1 MLLYVIENS
10 DLILVHVYIKDP
22 GCRDV
27 LVTSV
32 CKLIA
37 YYVNVNPYFI
47 NKCISWTAAMRF
59 K

>member
-22 GCRDV
+22 GCRGV